1 MSKQIQHMFNNIAGD
16 YDKMN
21 RIMTF
26 GMDKYWRRYV
36 VRQSSIAEGS
46 KLLDIATGTGD
57 IIFESRKKYSLETTG
72 LDFSE
77 AMLEIARKR
86 DTDNQSQWIQADALD
101 LPFEDNSFD
110 AVTSGYLM
118 RNVGKIDKAFSE
130 QYRVLKPGGTVVCLD
145 TTPPGKSIFKPFIA
159 IYLKVAIPLIGKI
172 LTGNK
177 SAYAYLTEST
187 VNFKTAGE
195 LKEIMTDCGFKKITI
210 KKFMF
215 GTIAVHRG
223 IK

>member
-1 MSKQIQHMFNNIAGD
+1 MNKKIQEMFNSIATD

-21 RIMTF
+21 KIMTF

-36 VRQSSIAEGS
+36 VGSAELS
-46 KLLDIATGTGD
+46 HDSRLLDIATGTGD
-57 IIFESRKKYSLETTG
+57 IIFESLNKYTVKAIG

-77 AMLEIARKR
+77 SMLEIARKR
-86 DTDNQSQWIQADALD
+86 DKDQKAIWTQGDALD
-101 LPFEDNSFD
+101 LPYEDNFFN

-118 RNVGKIDKAFSE
+118 RNVGDIGKAFSE
-130 QYRVLKPGGTVVCLD
+130 QYRVLKVGGKVVCLD
-145 TTPPGKSIFKPFIA
+145 TTPPGSNIFKPFIK
-159 IYLKVAIPLIGKI
+159 IYLKWIIPLVGKL

-187 VNFKTAGE
+187 VNFKSSE
-195 LKEIMTDCGFKKITI
+195 EIKEIMIECGFKDVEI

-215 GTIAVHRG
+215 GTIAVHSAE
-223 IK
+223 K